1 MCEQRCIGQFVG
13 KKTLFNYTY
22 IYILIERNI
31 QTYVRAYIHTYIPT
45 YLHTHTHT
53 YIYICL
59 VYMYICI
66 NTYVHTCICIYLY
79 VILNRYM
86 SHQYSSNSLLLVKTG
101 TSDTASLTSTI
112 SIDPCSIQLEET
124 ADSTKLGPGRVCAE
138 IYEWQRKLGL
148 TCFP

>member
-1 MCEQRCIGQFVG
+1 MY
-13 KKTLFNYTY
+13 KY
-22 IYILIERNI
+22 IR
-31 QTYVRAYIHTYIPT
+31 THMHM
-45 YLHTHTHT
+45 YLS
-53 YIYICL
+53 ICNSKSL
-59 VYMYICI
+59 
-66 NTYVHTCICIYLY
+66 H
-79 VILNRYM
+79 M